1 MVLNNQCL
9 GLIIGNSRLHWGYF
23 TANTLIEIWHSKHL
37 VKVVTPAIF
46 LSDLLPSGVKKL
58 VKNQTLPIYLASVV
72 PSQTALWQSYPHL
85 QQITLKDIPIKNLY
99 STMGID
105 RALAI
110 YGAGKFYGY
119 PCLVIDGGTA
129 LTFTGINQEETL
141 VGGAILLGLRS
152 QFKLLNQQTAQLPL
166 IEDNSSLPHRW
177 AMDTPN
183 AIRSGIIH
191 TVLAGIHSFMIDWL
205 QQFPASKI
213 LITGGDGNDLAQY
226 LQVQYPELTDK
237 IVIDSD
243 LIFRGLQFVVDCCPK
258 GFLTLKGI
266 SEGVLKD
273 TPSDKDTPGDNRF
286 A

>member
-1 MVLNNQCL
+1 MLNKQCL
-9 GLIIGNSRLHWGYF
+9 GLVIGNSRLHWGYF
-23 TANTLIEIWHSKHL
+23 AGHTLIKAWHSKHL
-37 VKVVTPAIF
+37 AQEVTPAIL
-46 LSDLLPSGVKKL
+46 LSDLLPSEVKKL

-72 PSQTALWQSYPHL
+72 PSQTALWKSYPHL
-85 QQITLKDIPIKNLY
+85 HQITLKNIPIKNLY

-129 LTFTGINQEETL
+129 LTFTGVDHEETL
-141 VGGAILLGLRS
+141 VGGAILPGLRS
-152 QFKLLNQQTAQLPL
+152 QFKWLNQQTAQLPL

-177 AMDTPN
+177 AIDTPN

-191 TVLAGIHSFMIDWL
+191 TVVAGAYSFIIDWL

-226 LQVQYPELTDK
+226 LQLQYPELTHK
-237 IVIDSD
+237 IVIDGD
-243 LIFRGLQFVVDCCPK
+243 LIFRGLQFIVH
-258 GFLTLKGI
+258 
-266 SEGVLKD
+266 S
-273 TPSDKDTPGDNRF
+273 
-286 A
+286 